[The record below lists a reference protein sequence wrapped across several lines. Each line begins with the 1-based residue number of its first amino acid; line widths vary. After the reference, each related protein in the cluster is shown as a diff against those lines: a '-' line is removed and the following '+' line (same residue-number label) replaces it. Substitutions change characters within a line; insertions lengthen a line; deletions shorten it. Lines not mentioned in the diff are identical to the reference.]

1 MKKVNDSF
9 MKKLD
14 IETAVGFFLLIG
26 IFSLAYISIK
36 LGNLEVFGNK
46 GYIVYAEFDQA
57 GGIKPG
63 ASVEIAGVS
72 IGKVTKVNLDKYQ
85 ALLTLEIN
93 KGVKLQDDSIAS
105 IKTQGLIGEKFVQV
119 TPGASEKYL
128 TAGGRIMD
136 TESAI
141 DIESLISKYVFGKV

>member
-1 MKKVNDSF
+1 MKKF
-9 MKKLD
+9 D

-26 IFSLAYISIK
+26 IFSLAYISVK
-36 LGNLEVFGNK
+36 LGRLEVFGSK
-46 GYIVYAEFDQA
+46 GYTVYAEFDQA

-63 ASVEIAGVS
+63 ASVEIAGIS
-72 IGKVTKVNLDKYQ
+72 IGKVTDVGLDKYQ

-93 KGVKLQDDSIAS
+93 KGIKLQDDSIAS
-105 IKTQGLIGEKFVQV
+105 IKTKGLIGEKFVEV
-119 TPGASEKYL
+119 TPGASDKYIPI
-128 TAGGRIMD
+128 GGRIMD

>member
-1 MKKVNDSF
+1 MKKEKDGF
-9 MKKLD
+9 MKKID

-26 IFSLAYISIK
+26 IFSLAYISVK
-36 LGNLEVFGNK
+36 LGRLEVFGSK
-46 GYIVYAEFDQA
+46 GYIIYAEFDQV
-57 GGIKPG
+57 GGLKPG

-72 IGKVTKVNLDKYQ
+72 IGKVTAIKLDKYQ
-85 ALLTLEIN
+85 ALLTIEIN
-93 KGVKLQDDSIAS
+93 EGVKLQDDSIAS

-119 TPGASEKYL
+119 TPGGSEKYI
-128 TAGGRIMD
+128 TAGGRLMD

>member
-1 MKKVNDSF
+1 MKKIDF
-9 MKKLD
+9 EM
-14 IETAVGFFLLIG
+14 AVGFFLLIG
-26 IFSLAYISIK
+26 IFSLAYISVK
-36 LGNLEVFGNK
+36 LGRLEVFGNN

-72 IGKVTKVNLDKYQ
+72 IGKVTNVNLDKYQ
-85 ALLTLEIN
+85 ALLTLDIN
-93 KGVKLQDDSIAS
+93 KSIKLQDDSIAS
-105 IKTQGLIGEKFVQV
+105 IKTRGLIGEKFVQV
-119 TPGASEKYL
+119 TPGASEKYIS
-128 TAGGRIMD
+128 AGGRIRD

>member
-1 MKKVNDSF
+1 MKKVNDGF
-9 MKKLD
+9 MKKID

-72 IGKVTKVNLDKYQ
+72 IGKVTEVNLDKYQ

-119 TPGASEKYL
+119 TPGGSEKYI

>member
-1 MKKVNDSF
+1 MKKI
-9 MKKLD
+9 D

-26 IFSLAYISIK
+26 IFSLAYISVK
-36 LGNLEVFGNK
+36 LGRLEVFGSK
-46 GYIVYAEFDQA
+46 GYIIYAEFDQV
-57 GGIKPG
+57 GGLKPG

-72 IGKVTKVNLDKYQ
+72 IGKVTAIKLDKYQ
-85 ALLTLEIN
+85 ALLTIEIN
-93 KGVKLQDDSIAS
+93 EGVKLQDDSIAS

-119 TPGASEKYL
+119 TPGGSEKYI
-128 TAGGRIMD
+128 TAGGRLMD